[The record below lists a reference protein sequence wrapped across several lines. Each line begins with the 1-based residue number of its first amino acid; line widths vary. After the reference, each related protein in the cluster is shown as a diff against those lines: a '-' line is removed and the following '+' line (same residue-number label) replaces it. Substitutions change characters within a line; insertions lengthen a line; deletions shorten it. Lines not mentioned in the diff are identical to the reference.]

1 MQGKKYFSMNF
12 EFFLNLKL
20 LQFFL
25 LKQFSTPKIPPL
37 FILHQKLKNKIKYDI
52 YNIETMY
59 LFSWQ
64 NILTLNSENKIYC
77 FKHYSHFHYHVIT
90 LLCQIIALQCQC
102 NIITVMSHVTFQC
115 HVITVMSHVTF
126 HCHVI
131 TFQKLNWLFLWL

>member
-64 NILTLNSENKIYC
+64 NILTLNSENKIFC
-77 FKHYSHFHYHVIT
+77 FKHYCHFHYHVIT
-90 LLCQIIALQCQC
+90 LLCQIIALQLPMQGYHSNVSCY
-102 NIITVMSHVTFQC
+102 IPMSC
-115 HVITVMSHVTF
+115 HHSNVSCYIPLSCYHF
-126 HCHVI
+126 PEA
-131 TFQKLNWLFLWL
+131 

>member
-1 MQGKKYFSMNF
+1 MQSKKYFSMNF

-25 LKQFSTPKIPPL
+25 LKQFSIPKIPPL
-37 FILHQKLKNKIKYDI
+37 FILHQKPKKKIKYDI

-64 NILTLNSENKIYC
+64 NILTLNSENKIFC

-90 LLCQIIALQCQC
+90 LLCHTIALQCQC
-102 NIITVMSHVTFQC
+102 NIIKVMYQMSHVTFYC
-115 HVITVMSHVTF
+115 HVF
-126 HCHVI
+126 